1 MSGTKDTE
9 NLLRKAGFKI
19 LGKNLREVVI
29 TSVDN
34 KDHFGYVEADYTVTK
49 DRKKYA
55 VMIQSKEEI
64 SDPADPLLRPKL
76 LELNRAFLLDG
87 VLLVNPEKEKMH
99 IMRFRFPHERNL
111 DFFFQ
116 FFIGL
121 FIVFVVIG
129 IIWMLVMLR
138 LL

>member
-1 MSGTKDTE
+1 MSTTKDAE
-9 NLLRKAGFKI
+9 SLLRKAGFKI
-19 LGKNLREVVI
+19 LGKRLREIVI
-29 TSVDN
+29 TNVDG

-55 VMIQSKEEI
+55 VMVQSGEDI

-87 VLLVNPEKEKMH
+87 VLLVNPEKEKIH
-99 IMRFRFPHERNL
+99 AICFRFPHERNI

-116 FFIGL
+116 FLIGL
-121 FIVFVVIG
+121 FIVFMVIG
-129 IIWMLVMLR
+129 IIWVMVALK
-138 LL
+138 LF